1 MYEPSRE
8 FMSFHVAGFSHWYGL
23 EVADE
28 LKPGTSVS
36 LVAEPDNP
44 YDPQAVAVMYG
55 TTKIGYVP
63 ADCNASIAQLLFF
76 GHGSAFTAKV
86 AQVNP
91 TEHPEHQV
99 RVTVFVVDAR

>member
-44 YDPQAVAVMYG
+44 YDPQAVAVMCG

-63 ADCNASIAQLLFF
+63 ADINAVLSQLLFF
-76 GHGSAFTAKV
+76 GHGGDFEARIS
-86 AQVNP
+86 QVNLI
-91 TEHPEHQV
+91 EHPEHQV
-99 RVTVFVVDAR
+99 RVMVFVVDAR